1 MIDKLKE
8 LENLENKY
16 KEIGRINSEI
26 ESIIANI
33 KNEAG
38 ISREKEL
45 LKENER
51 LAEDLK
57 AFHEKMKVRE
67 EEIGRLKNSNA
78 VLIEELKEAK
88 KVRRNGEIDKFQN
101 ILAEKMNVEL
111 ESGVTRRLSNYA
123 EEMKR
128 KVKMLER
135 NLSHEFSDEADSLR
149 DELKKINEKIGNF
162 LEKSN
167 RKTFENKVFLQ
178 EESSVFHNK
187 IKEETALKEGEF
199 LFEREK
205 KRFVFEK
212 LIGLKG
218 FNFLGIISIFL
229 GVFLVFRTQFAKILA
244 NNYVKSSAS
253 YLLGMFFLF
262 AGEKFYQKNKKH
274 FAVGL
279 IGGGIGILY
288 LTTLLST
295 LYLKLYPM
303 TAGLFISVILTGL
316 VVILSLRYD
325 SQIIGVL
332 SLIGG
337 YLPYGAYIWVNRSN
351 VQIYY
356 VLAYSLIL
364 QGIVLGVSWKKDWIY
379 SKIFGFVTGVVN
391 MTGLIYYLNH
401 SIHDKITA
409 FFYIIIFTTA
419 YSFIFLNSHK
429 KENRQSNI
437 IDYIFLSLNL
447 IIKFS
452 LIYSLFDK
460 TTPSWLKAVLV
471 GTVGIIYGFFGDRLK
486 DNKVAKIFYI
496 VALGSFILIIPLI
509 VPEKFVVIAWGA
521 ETALLYFFYRKYK
534 NKEMRYGTIAI
545 YLVSLVSNLIVREE
559 KYLLVYIQDLMI
571 ISFSFIFYFL
581 IKQKNYKTE
590 VRILNGVFKYLIFA
604 YSIFFIN
611 KVVSDAVTSF
621 EAINYGK
628 DVLFGI
634 LLSLFTLRLIT
645 YKIKKLQDSFSLK
658 FLVIIEIIYLLFIN
672 MFNCVKYIFGSGE
685 WVEENLYSR
694 YPPINFQIY
703 LILLVFVNIY
713 LFMVAKNDIHLCFF
727 REKEKKPLW
736 ILGESMYFL
745 FVANII
751 LRIYEQSNMLF
762 LGAGLALDIVGL
774 LLCGY
779 LVWKGF
785 RVPNRNVRRIG
796 LGIGIFFVA
805 KSFLWD
811 FLRFDNSYKLIAY
824 FSMGAILIG
833 TSYIYQTAL
842 KKLEQEVKESLRDK
856 DFGKGE
862 KNEENK

>member
-45 LKENER
+45 LEENER
-51 LAEDLK
+51 LAKDLK

-88 KVRRNGEIDKFQN
+88 KVRRNSEIDKFQN

-128 KVKMLER
+128 KVKMLEK

-149 DELKKINEKIGNF
+149 DELKKINEKIGDF

-167 RKTFENKVFLQ
+167 RKTFENKTFLQ

-187 IKEETALKEGEF
+187 IKEEVALKEGEF

-303 TAGLFISVILTGL
+303 TAGLFISAILTGL

-379 SKIFGFVTGVVN
+379 SKIFGFVTGVIN
-391 MTGLIYYLNH
+391 MTGLVYYLNY

-409 FFYIIIFTTA
+409 FFYIVIFTTA

-509 VPEKFVVIAWGA
+509 VPEEFVVVAWGA

-571 ISFSFIFYFL
+571 ISFSFVLYFL
-581 IKQKNYKTE
+581 IKQKSYKTE
-590 VRILNGVFKYLIFA
+590 VRILNGIFKYLIFT
-604 YSIFFIN
+604 YSIFFVN
-611 KVVSDAVTSF
+611 KVVFDVVTSF
-621 EAINYGK
+621 ETINYGK
-628 DVLFGI
+628 DALFCI
-634 LLSLFTLRLIT
+634 LVSLFVLRTVT
-645 YKIKKLQDSFSLK
+645 YRVKKLQDSFSLK
-658 FLVIIEIIYLLFIN
+658 FLVIIEIIYLLFMN
-672 MFNCVKYIFGSGE
+672 MYNFFLYISG
-685 WVEENLYSR
+685 WSWNIQEEKI
-694 YPPINFQIY
+694 PISY
-703 LILLVFVNIY
+703 LLSLILLIFVNFY
-713 LFMVAKNDIHLCFF
+713 LFIVAKNDIHLCFF
-727 REKEKKPLW
+727 KKNEKKSLW
-736 ILGESMYFL
+736 ILGESIYFL
-745 FVANII
+745 CVANII
-751 LRIYEQSNMLF
+751 LRIYEHSGVLI
-762 LGAGLALDIVGL
+762 LGAGLALDIVGM

-785 RVPNRNVRRIG
+785 KVPNRNIRRIG

-842 KKLEQEVKESLRDK
+842 KKLEQEVKESLSDK

>member
-16 KEIGRINSEI
+16 REIGRINSEI

-45 LKENER
+45 LEENER
-51 LAEDLK
+51 LVKDLK

-149 DELKKINEKIGNF
+149 DELKKINGKIGDF

-325 SQIIGVL
+325 SQVIGVL

-337 YLPYGAYIWVNRSN
+337 YLPYGAYIWVNKSN

-391 MTGLIYYLNH
+391 MTGLVYYLNY

-409 FFYIIIFTTA
+409 FFYIVIFTTA

-509 VPEKFVVIAWGA
+509 VPEQFVVIAWGA

-559 KYLLVYIQDLMI
+559 TYLIVYIQDLMI
-571 ISFSFIFYFL
+571 ISFSFVLHFL
-581 IKQKNYKTE
+581 IKQKSYKTE
-590 VRILNGVFKYLIFA
+590 VRILNGIFKYLIFA

-634 LLSLFTLRLIT
+634 LLSLFTLRLVT

-672 MFNCVKYIFGSGE
+672 M
-685 WVEENLYSR
+685 
-694 YPPINFQIY
+694 INFILYISGWSWNVQEEKIPISY
-703 LILLVFVNIY
+703 LLSLILLIFVNLY
-713 LFMVAKNDIHLCFF
+713 LFIVAKNDIHLCFF
-727 REKEKKPLW
+727 RKNEKKPLW
-736 ILGESMYFL
+736 ILGESIYFL
-745 FVANII
+745 CVANII
-751 LRIYEQSNMLF
+751 LRIYEHSGVLI

-785 RVPNRNVRRIG
+785 RVSNRNVRRIG

-811 FLRFDNSYKLIAY
+811 FLRFDNSYMLIAY

-842 KKLEQEVKESLRDK
+842 KKLEQEVKESLSDT

>member
-33 KNEAG
+33 KNEAE

-45 LKENER
+45 LEENER
-51 LAEDLK
+51 LAKHLK
-57 AFHEKMKVRE
+57 IFHEKMKVRE
-67 EEIGRLKNSNA
+67 EEIRRLKNSNA

-149 DELKKINEKIGNF
+149 DELKKINEKIGDF

-167 RKTFENKVFLQ
+167 RKTFENKVFFQ

-187 IKEETALKEGEF
+187 IKEETALKEREF

-229 GVFLVFRTQFAKILA
+229 GVFLVFRTQFAKILS

-337 YLPYGAYIWVNRSN
+337 YLPYGAYIWVNKSN

-391 MTGLIYYLNH
+391 MTGLVYYLNH

-409 FFYIIIFTTA
+409 FFYIVIFTTA

-429 KENRQSNI
+429 KENRQSNV

-471 GTVGIIYGFFGDRLK
+471 ATVGIIYGFFGDRLK

-509 VPEKFVVIAWGA
+509 VPEKFVVVAWSA

-534 NKEMRYGTIAI
+534 NKEMRYGTITI

-559 KYLLVYIQDLMI
+559 KFLLVYIQDLMI
-571 ISFSFIFYFL
+571 ISFSFVLYFL
-581 IKQKNYKTE
+581 IKQKSYKTE
-590 VRILNGVFKYLIFA
+590 VRILNGIFKYLIFT

-611 KVVSDAVTSF
+611 KVVFNIVTSF
-621 EAINYGK
+621 ETINYGK
-628 DVLFGI
+628 DVLFGV
-634 LLSLFTLRLIT
+634 LFSLFILRTVT
-645 YKIKKLQDSFSLK
+645 YKIKRLQDSFSLK

-672 MFNCVKYIFGSGE
+672 M
-685 WVEENLYSR
+685 
-694 YPPINFQIY
+694 INFILYISGWSWNIQEEKIPISY
-703 LILLVFVNIY
+703 PLSLILLIFVNFY
-713 LFMVAKNDIHLCFF
+713 LFIVAKNDIHLCFF
-727 REKEKKPLW
+727 KKNEKKPLW
-736 ILGESMYFL
+736 ILGESIYFL
-745 FVANII
+745 CVANII

-785 RVPNRNVRRIG
+785 KVPNRNVRRIG

-842 KKLEQEVKESLRDK
+842 KKLEKEVRDSLSDT
-856 DFGKGE
+856 DFGEGE
-862 KNEENK
+862 KDEENK

>member
-1 MIDKLKE
+1 MIDKIKE

-16 KEIGRINSEI
+16 KEIGKLNSEI

-38 ISREKEL
+38 ISREKKL
-45 LKENER
+45 LEKNER
-51 LAEDLK
+51 LAKDLK
-57 AFHEKMKVRE
+57 VFHEKMKVRE

-135 NLSHEFSDEADSLR
+135 NLSCEFSDEADSLR
-149 DELKKINEKIGNF
+149 DELKKINGKIGDF

-229 GVFLVFRTQFAKILA
+229 GVFLVFRTQFVKILA

-262 AGEKFYQKNKKH
+262 TGEKFYQKNKKH

-337 YLPYGAYIWVNRSN
+337 YLPYGAYIWVNKSN

-391 MTGLIYYLNH
+391 MTGLVYYLNY
-401 SIHDKITA
+401 SIHHKITA
-409 FFYIIIFTTA
+409 FFYIVIFTTA

-437 IDYIFLSLNL
+437 IDYVFLSLNL

-509 VPEKFVVIAWGA
+509 VPEKFVVVAWGA

-534 NKEMRYGTIAI
+534 NREMRYGTIAI

-571 ISFSFIFYFL
+571 ISFSFVLYFL
-581 IKQKNYKTE
+581 IKQKSYKTE
-590 VRILNGVFKYLIFA
+590 VRILNGIFKYLIFT

-611 KVVSDAVTSF
+611 KIVFDVVTSF

-628 DVLFGI
+628 DVLFGV
-634 LLSLFTLRLIT
+634 LFSLFILRTVT
-645 YKIKKLQDSFSLK
+645 YKIKKLQDSFSLR

-672 MFNCVKYIFGSGE
+672 M
-685 WVEENLYSR
+685 
-694 YPPINFQIY
+694 INFILYISGWSWNIQEEKIPISY
-703 LILLVFVNIY
+703 LLSLILLIFVNLY
-713 LFMVAKNDIHLCFF
+713 LFIVAKNDIHLCFF
-727 REKEKKPLW
+727 KKNEKKPLW
-736 ILGESMYFL
+736 ILGESIYFL
-745 FVANII
+745 CVANII
-751 LRIYEQSNMLF
+751 LRIYEHSGVLI

-785 RVPNRNVRRIG
+785 KVPNRNVRRIG

-842 KKLEQEVKESLRDK
+842 KKLEQEVKESLSGT
-856 DFGKGE
+856 DFGEGE
-862 KNEENK
+862 KDEENK

>member
-45 LKENER
+45 LEENER
-51 LAEDLK
+51 LAKDLK

-88 KVRRNGEIDKFQN
+88 KVRRNSEIDKFQN

-135 NLSHEFSDEADSLR
+135 NLFHEFSDEADSLR
-149 DELKKINEKIGNF
+149 DELKKINGKIGAF

-167 RKTFENKVFLQ
+167 KKTFENKMFLQ

-187 IKEETALKEGEF
+187 IKEETALKEVEF

-391 MTGLIYYLNH
+391 MTGLVYYLNY

-409 FFYIIIFTTA
+409 FFYIVIFTTA

-509 VPEKFVVIAWGA
+509 VPEKFVVVAWGA

-534 NKEMRYGTIAI
+534 NREMRYGTIVI

-571 ISFSFIFYFL
+571 ISFSFVLYFL
-581 IKQKNYKTE
+581 IKQKSYKTG
-590 VRILNGVFKYLIFA
+590 VRILNGIFKYLIFT

-611 KVVSDAVTSF
+611 KVVFDVVTSF
-621 EAINYGK
+621 KMINYGE
-628 DVLFGI
+628 DIF
-634 LLSLFTLRLIT
+634 LSLLVSLFVLRTVT
-645 YKIKKLQDSFSLK
+645 YKAKKLQDSFSLK
-658 FLVIIEIIYLLFIN
+658 FLIIIEIIYLLFIN
-672 MFNCVKYIFGSGE
+672 MINLILYFFGWSSDILKERVAISYIFPFF
-685 WVEENLYSR
+685 L
-694 YPPINFQIY
+694 PI
-703 LILLVFVNIY
+703 LINIY
-713 LFMVAKNDIHLCFF
+713 LFIVAKNDIHLCFF
-727 REKEKKPLW
+727 KKNEKKPLW
-736 ILGESMYFL
+736 ILGESIYFL
-745 FVANII
+745 CVANII
-751 LRIYEQSNMLF
+751 LRIYEHSGVLI

-842 KKLEQEVKESLRDK
+842 KKLEQEVKESLSDK

-862 KNEENK
+862 KDEENK

>member
-16 KEIGRINSEI
+16 KEIGKLNSEI

-45 LKENER
+45 LEENER
-51 LAEDLK
+51 LAKDLK
-57 AFHEKMKVRE
+57 AFHEKMKDRE

-88 KVRRNGEIDKFQN
+88 KVRRNSEIDKFQN

-135 NLSHEFSDEADSLR
+135 NLSHEFSDEADALR

-178 EESSVFHNK
+178 EESLVFHNK

-337 YLPYGAYIWVNRSN
+337 YLPYGAYIWVNKSN

-409 FFYIIIFTTA
+409 FFYIVIFTTA

-437 IDYIFLSLNL
+437 IDYVFLSLNL

-509 VPEKFVVIAWGA
+509 VPEEFVVIAWGA

-545 YLVSLVSNLIVREE
+545 YLISLVSNLIVREE
-559 KYLLVYIQDLMI
+559 TYLLVYIQDLMI

-590 VRILNGVFKYLIFA
+590 VRILNGIFKYLIFV

-611 KVVSDAVTSF
+611 KVVFDVVTSF
-621 EAINYGK
+621 KMINYGE
-628 DVLFGI
+628 DIF
-634 LLSLFTLRLIT
+634 LSLLVSLFVLRTVT
-645 YKIKKLQDSFSLK
+645 YKAKKLQDSFSLK
-658 FLVIIEIIYLLFIN
+658 FLIIIEIIYLLFIN
-672 MFNCVKYIFGSGE
+672 MINLILYFFGWSSDILKERVAISYIFPFF
-685 WVEENLYSR
+685 L
-694 YPPINFQIY
+694 PI
-703 LILLVFVNIY
+703 LINIY

-727 REKEKKPLW
+727 KKNEKKPLW
-736 ILGESMYFL
+736 ILGESIYFL

-751 LRIYEQSNMLF
+751 LRIYEHSGVLI

-842 KKLEQEVKESLRDK
+842 KKLEQEVKESLSDK
-856 DFGKGE
+856 DLGKGE

>member
-1 MIDKLKE
+1 MIDKIKE

-45 LKENER
+45 LEENER
-51 LAEDLK
+51 LAKDLK

-128 KVKMLER
+128 KVKILEK
-135 NLSHEFSDEADSLR
+135 NLDGKFSDEADSLR
-149 DELKKINEKIGNF
+149 DELKKINEKIRNF

-337 YLPYGAYIWVNRSN
+337 YLPYGAYIWVNKSN

-409 FFYIIIFTTA
+409 FFYIVIFTTA

-509 VPEKFVVIAWGA
+509 VPEKFVVVAWGA

-571 ISFSFIFYFL
+571 ISFSFVLYFL

-590 VRILNGVFKYLIFA
+590 VRILNGIFKYLIFT
-604 YSIFFIN
+604 YSIFFVN
-611 KVVSDAVTSF
+611 KVVFNIVTSF

-628 DVLFGI
+628 DVLFGV
-634 LLSLFTLRLIT
+634 LFSLFILRTVT
-645 YKIKKLQDSFSLK
+645 YKIKKLQDSFSLR

-672 MFNCVKYIFGSGE
+672 M
-685 WVEENLYSR
+685 
-694 YPPINFQIY
+694 INFILYISGWSWNIQEEKIPISY
-703 LILLVFVNIY
+703 LLSLILLIFVNFY
-713 LFMVAKNDIHLCFF
+713 LFIVAKNDIHLCFF
-727 REKEKKPLW
+727 KKNEKKPLW
-736 ILGESMYFL
+736 ILGESIYFL
-745 FVANII
+745 CVANII
-751 LRIYEQSNMLF
+751 LRIYEHSGVLI

-842 KKLEQEVKESLRDK
+842 KKLEQEVKESLSGT
-856 DFGKGE
+856 DFGEGE
-862 KNEENK
+862 KDEENK

>member
-45 LKENER
+45 LEENER
-51 LAEDLK
+51 LAKDLK
-57 AFHEKMKVRE
+57 AFHEKVKIRE

-149 DELKKINEKIGNF
+149 DELKKINEKIGDF

-167 RKTFENKVFLQ
+167 RKTFENKIFLQ

-337 YLPYGAYIWVNRSN
+337 YLPYGAYIWVNKSN

-409 FFYIIIFTTA
+409 FFYIVIFTTA

-460 TTPSWLKAVLV
+460 ATPSWLKAVLV

-509 VPEKFVVIAWGA
+509 VPEEFVVIAWGA

-534 NKEMRYGTIAI
+534 NREMRYGTIAI

-571 ISFSFIFYFL
+571 ISFSFVLYFL
-581 IKQKNYKTE
+581 IKQKSYKTE
-590 VRILNGVFKYLIFA
+590 VRILNGIFKYLIFT
-604 YSIFFIN
+604 YSIFFVN
-611 KVVSDAVTSF
+611 KVVFDVVTSF
-621 EAINYGK
+621 KMISYGE
-628 DVLFGI
+628 DIF
-634 LLSLFTLRLIT
+634 LSLLVSLFVLRTVT
-645 YKIKKLQDSFSLK
+645 YKAKKLQDSFSLK
-658 FLVIIEIIYLLFIN
+658 FLIIIEIIYLLFIN
-672 MFNCVKYIFGSGE
+672 MINLILYFFGWSSDILKERVPISYIFPFF
-685 WVEENLYSR
+685 L
-694 YPPINFQIY
+694 PI
-703 LILLVFVNIY
+703 LINIY

-727 REKEKKPLW
+727 KKNEKKPLW
-736 ILGESMYFL
+736 ILGESIYFL
-745 FVANII
+745 CVANII
-751 LRIYEQSNMLF
+751 LRIYEHSGVLI

-842 KKLEQEVKESLRDK
+842 KKLEQEVKESLSDT

>member
-16 KEIGRINSEI
+16 KEIGKINSEI
-26 ESIIANI
+26 ESIITNI

-45 LKENER
+45 LEENER
-51 LAEDLK
+51 LEKDLK

-88 KVRRNGEIDKFQN
+88 KVRRNSEIDKFQN
-101 ILAEKMNVEL
+101 ILAQKMNVEL

-128 KVKMLER
+128 KVKMLEK

-149 DELKKINEKIGNF
+149 YELKKINEKIGNF

-167 RKTFENKVFLQ
+167 RKTFENKTFLQ

-337 YLPYGAYIWVNRSN
+337 YLPYGAYIWVNKSN

-409 FFYIIIFTTA
+409 FFYIVIFTTA

-452 LIYSLFDK
+452 LIYSLFDN

-509 VPEKFVVIAWGA
+509 MPEEFVVVAWGA

-559 KYLLVYIQDLMI
+559 KYLLVHIQDLMI
-571 ISFSFIFYFL
+571 ISFSFVLYFL
-581 IKQKNYKTE
+581 IKQKSYKKE
-590 VRILNGVFKYLIFA
+590 VRILNGIFKYLIFT

-611 KVVSDAVTSF
+611 KVVINAVTSF
-621 EAINYGK
+621 EAINYGE
-628 DVLFGI
+628 DIF
-634 LLSLFTLRLIT
+634 LSLSVSLFVLRTVT
-645 YKIKKLQDSFSLK
+645 YKAKKLQDSFSLK
-658 FLVIIEIIYLLFIN
+658 FLIIIEIIYLLFIN
-672 MFNCVKYIFGSGE
+672 MINLTLYFFGWSSDILKE
-685 WVEENLYSR
+685 R
-694 YPPINFQIY
+694 IPISYVFPFFLPI
-703 LILLVFVNIY
+703 LINIY

-727 REKEKKPLW
+727 KKNEKKPLW
-736 ILGESMYFL
+736 ILGESIYFL
-745 FVANII
+745 CVANII
-751 LRIYEQSNMLF
+751 LQIYEHSGVLI
-762 LGAGLALDIVGL
+762 LGAGLALDMVGL

-805 KSFLWD
+805 KSFFWD

-842 KKLEQEVKESLRDK
+842 KKLEQEVKESLSDT

>member
-1 MIDKLKE
+1 MIDKIKE

-45 LKENER
+45 LEENER
-51 LAEDLK
+51 LVKDLK

-78 VLIEELKEAK
+78 VLIEELKEARK
-88 KVRRNGEIDKFQN
+88 IRRNSEIDKFQN

-149 DELKKINEKIGNF
+149 DELKKINGKIGDF

-409 FFYIIIFTTA
+409 FFYIVIFTTA

-509 VPEKFVVIAWGA
+509 VPEKFVVVAWGA

-571 ISFSFIFYFL
+571 ISFSFVLYFL
-581 IKQKNYKTE
+581 IKQKSYKTE
-590 VRILNGVFKYLIFA
+590 VRILNGIFKYLIFA

-611 KVVSDAVTSF
+611 KVVFDVVTSF

-628 DVLFGI
+628 DVLFGV
-634 LLSLFTLRLIT
+634 LFSLFILRTVT

-672 MFNCVKYIFGSGE
+672 M
-685 WVEENLYSR
+685 
-694 YPPINFQIY
+694 INFILYISGWSWNIQEEKIPISY
-703 LILLVFVNIY
+703 LLSLILLIFVNFY
-713 LFMVAKNDIHLCFF
+713 LFIVSKNDIHLCFF
-727 REKEKKPLW
+727 KKNEKKPLW
-736 ILGESMYFL
+736 ILGESIYFL
-745 FVANII
+745 CVANII
-751 LRIYEQSNMLF
+751 LRIYEHSGVLI

-805 KSFLWD
+805 KSFLLD

-842 KKLEQEVKESLRDK
+842 KKLEQEVKESLSGT
-856 DFGKGE
+856 DFGEGE
-862 KNEENK
+862 KDEENK

>member
-1 MIDKLKE
+1 MIDKIKE

-16 KEIGRINSEI
+16 KEIGKINSEI

-45 LKENER
+45 LEDNER
-51 LAEDLK
+51 LAKDLK
-57 AFHEKMKVRE
+57 AFHEKMKVKE

-78 VLIEELKEAK
+78 VLIEELKEARK
-88 KVRRNGEIDKFQN
+88 IRRNGEIDKFQN

-111 ESGVTRRLSNYA
+111 ESGLTRRLSNYA
-123 EEMKR
+123 EKMKR

-149 DELKKINEKIGNF
+149 DELKKIDGEIGDF

-229 GVFLVFRTQFAKILA
+229 GVFLVFRTQFVKILA

-337 YLPYGAYIWVNRSN
+337 YLPYGAYIWVNKSN

-409 FFYIIIFTTA
+409 FFYIVIFTTA

-471 GTVGIIYGFFGDRLK
+471 GIVGIIYGFFGDRLK

-509 VPEKFVVIAWGA
+509 VPEKFVVVAWGA

-571 ISFSFIFYFL
+571 ISFSFVLYFL
-581 IKQKNYKTE
+581 IKQKSYRTE
-590 VRILNGVFKYLIFA
+590 VRILNGIFKYLIFA

-611 KVVSDAVTSF
+611 KVVFDVVTSF
-621 EAINYGK
+621 EMINYGK
-628 DVLFGI
+628 DALFCI
-634 LLSLFTLRLIT
+634 LVSLFVLRTVT
-645 YKIKKLQDSFSLK
+645 YRVKKLQDSFSLK
-658 FLVIIEIIYLLFIN
+658 FLVIIEIIYLLFMN
-672 MFNCVKYIFGSGE
+672 MYNFFLYISG
-685 WVEENLYSR
+685 WSWNIQEEKIPIS
-694 YPPINFQIY
+694 YPLS
-703 LILLVFVNIY
+703 LILLIFVNFY
-713 LFMVAKNDIHLCFF
+713 LFIVAKNDIHLCFF
-727 REKEKKPLW
+727 KKNEKKPLW
-736 ILGESMYFL
+736 ILGESIYFL
-745 FVANII
+745 CVANII
-751 LRIYEQSNMLF
+751 LRIYEHSGVLI

-785 RVPNRNVRRIG
+785 KVPNRNIRRIG

-842 KKLEQEVKESLRDK
+842 KKLEKEVKESLRDENLKEK
-856 DFGKGE
+856 D
-862 KNEENK
+862 EN

>member
-33 KNEAG
+33 KNDAG

-45 LKENER
+45 LEENER
-51 LAEDLK
+51 LAKNLK
-57 AFHEKMKVRE
+57 AFHEKMKIRE

-88 KVRRNGEIDKFQN
+88 KVRKNGEIDKFQN

-135 NLSHEFSDEADSLR
+135 NLSCEFSDEADSLR
-149 DELKKINEKIGNF
+149 DELKKIDGKIGDF

-325 SQIIGVL
+325 SQVIGVL

-337 YLPYGAYIWVNRSN
+337 YLPYGAYIWVNKSN

-391 MTGLIYYLNH
+391 MTGLVYYLNH

-409 FFYIIIFTTA
+409 FFYIVIFTTA

-509 VPEKFVVIAWGA
+509 VPEEFVVVAWGA

-534 NKEMRYGTIAI
+534 NREMRYGTIAI

-559 KYLLVYIQDLMI
+559 AYLLVYIQDLMI
-571 ISFSFIFYFL
+571 ISFSFVLYFL
-581 IKQKNYKTE
+581 IKQKSYKTE
-590 VRILNGVFKYLIFA
+590 VRILNGIFKYLIFT
-604 YSIFFIN
+604 YSIFFVN
-611 KVVSDAVTSF
+611 KVVFDVVTSF
-621 EAINYGK
+621 KMISYGE
-628 DVLFGI
+628 DIF
-634 LLSLFTLRLIT
+634 LSLLVSLFVLRTVT
-645 YKIKKLQDSFSLK
+645 YKAKKLQDSFSLK
-658 FLVIIEIIYLLFIN
+658 FLIIIEIIYLLFIN
-672 MFNCVKYIFGSGE
+672 MINLILYFFGWSSDILKERVPISYIFPFF
-685 WVEENLYSR
+685 L
-694 YPPINFQIY
+694 PI
-703 LILLVFVNIY
+703 LVNIY

-751 LRIYEQSNMLF
+751 LQIYEQSNMLF

-785 RVPNRNVRRIG
+785 KVPNRNVRRIG

-842 KKLEQEVKESLRDK
+842 KKLEQEVKESLSDT

>member
-38 ISREKEL
+38 IRREKEL
-45 LKENER
+45 LEDNER
-51 LAEDLK
+51 LAKDLK
-57 AFHEKMKVRE
+57 AFHEKMKIRE

-78 VLIEELKEAK
+78 VLIEELKEVK

-135 NLSHEFSDEADSLR
+135 NLSCEFSDEADSLR
-149 DELKKINEKIGNF
+149 DELKKIDGKIGDF

-178 EESSVFHNK
+178 EESLVFHNK

-325 SQIIGVL
+325 SQIIGIL

-391 MTGLIYYLNH
+391 MMGLVYYLNY

-409 FFYIIIFTTA
+409 FFYIVIFTTA

-437 IDYIFLSLNL
+437 IDYVFLSLNL

-452 LIYSLFDK
+452 LIYNLFDK

-534 NKEMRYGTIAI
+534 NREMRYGTIVI

-571 ISFSFIFYFL
+571 ISFSFVLYFL
-581 IKQKNYKTE
+581 IKQKSYKTE
-590 VRILNGVFKYLIFA
+590 VRILNGIFKYLIFT
-604 YSIFFIN
+604 YSIFFVN
-611 KVVSDAVTSF
+611 KVVFDVVTSF
-621 EAINYGK
+621 KMISYGE
-628 DVLFGI
+628 DIF
-634 LLSLFTLRLIT
+634 LSLLVSLFVLRTVT
-645 YKIKKLQDSFSLK
+645 YKAKKLQDSFSLK
-658 FLVIIEIIYLLFIN
+658 FLIIIEIIYLLFIN
-672 MFNCVKYIFGSGE
+672 MINLILYFFGWSSDILKERVPISYIFPFF
-685 WVEENLYSR
+685 L
-694 YPPINFQIY
+694 PI
-703 LILLVFVNIY
+703 LVNIY

-727 REKEKKPLW
+727 KKNEKKPLW
-736 ILGESMYFL
+736 ILGESIYFL
-745 FVANII
+745 CVANII

-785 RVPNRNVRRIG
+785 KVPNRNIRRIG

-842 KKLEQEVKESLRDK
+842 KKLEQEVKESLSDT

>member
-16 KEIGRINSEI
+16 REIGRINSEI

-45 LKENER
+45 LEENER
-51 LAEDLK
+51 LAKDLK

-135 NLSHEFSDEADSLR
+135 NLYHEFSDEADSLR
-149 DELKKINEKIGNF
+149 DELKKIDGKIGDF

-337 YLPYGAYIWVNRSN
+337 YLPYGAYIWVNRSS

-391 MTGLIYYLNH
+391 MTGLVYYLNY

-409 FFYIIIFTTA
+409 FFYIVIFTTA

-509 VPEKFVVIAWGA
+509 VPEKFVVVAWGA

-559 KYLLVYIQDLMI
+559 TYLLVYIQDLMI

-590 VRILNGVFKYLIFA
+590 VRILNGIFKYLIFV
-604 YSIFFIN
+604 YSVFFIN
-611 KVVSDAVTSF
+611 KVVVNVVTSF
-621 EAINYGK
+621 EANYGE
-628 DVLFGI
+628 DIF
-634 LLSLFTLRLIT
+634 LSLLVSLFVLRT
-645 YKIKKLQDSFSLK
+645 VTCKAKKLQDSFSLK
-658 FLVIIEIIYLLFIN
+658 FLIIIEIIYLLFIN
-672 MFNCVKYIFGSGE
+672 M
-685 WVEENLYSR
+685 
-694 YPPINFQIY
+694 IN
-703 LILLVFVNIY
+703 LILYFFGWSSDILKEKILISYVFSLILTILVNLY
-713 LFMVAKNDIHLCFF
+713 LFMVAKKDIHLCFF

-736 ILGESMYFL
+736 ILGESIYFL
-745 FVANII
+745 CVANII
-751 LRIYEQSNMLF
+751 LRIYEHSGVLI

-842 KKLEQEVKESLRDK
+842 KKLEQEVKESLSDK

>member
-45 LKENER
+45 LEENER
-51 LAEDLK
+51 LAKDLK

-111 ESGVTRRLSNYA
+111 ESGVTRRLSNYT

-135 NLSHEFSDEADSLR
+135 NLDGEFSEEADSLR
-149 DELKKINEKIGNF
+149 DELKKINEKIGDF

-167 RKTFENKVFLQ
+167 RKTFENKTFLQ
-178 EESSVFHNK
+178 EESSAFHNK

-212 LIGLKG
+212 LIGFKG

-337 YLPYGAYIWVNRSN
+337 YLPYGAYIWVNKSN

-391 MTGLIYYLNH
+391 MTGLVYYLNY

-409 FFYIIIFTTA
+409 FFYIVIFTTA

-509 VPEKFVVIAWGA
+509 VPEEFVVVAWGA

-571 ISFSFIFYFL
+571 ISFSFVLYFW

-590 VRILNGVFKYLIFA
+590 VRILNGIFKYLIFT

-611 KVVSDAVTSF
+611 KVVFNVVTSF
-621 EAINYGK
+621 KKINYGENI
-628 DVLFGI
+628 F
-634 LLSLFTLRLIT
+634 LSLLVSLFVLRT
-645 YKIKKLQDSFSLK
+645 VTCKTKKLQDSFSLK
-658 FLVIIEIIYLLFIN
+658 FLIIIEIIYLLFIN
-672 MFNCVKYIFGSGE
+672 MINLILYFFGWSSDILKERVPISYIFPFF
-685 WVEENLYSR
+685 L
-694 YPPINFQIY
+694 PI
-703 LILLVFVNIY
+703 LINIY

-727 REKEKKPLW
+727 KKNEKKPLW
-736 ILGESMYFL
+736 ILGESIYFL
-745 FVANII
+745 CVANII
-751 LRIYEQSNMLF
+751 LRIYEHSGVLI

-842 KKLEQEVKESLRDK
+842 KKLEQEVKESLSDT
-856 DFGKGE
+856 DFEKGE

>member
-16 KEIGRINSEI
+16 KEIGKLNSEI

-33 KNEAG
+33 KNDSG

-45 LKENER
+45 LEENAR
-51 LAEDLK
+51 LAKDLK

-101 ILAEKMNVEL
+101 ILAEKLNVEL

-135 NLSHEFSDEADSLR
+135 NLSCEFSDEADSLR
-149 DELKKINEKIGNF
+149 DELKKIDGKIGDF

-187 IKEETALKEGEF
+187 IKEETVLKEGEF

-229 GVFLVFRTQFAKILA
+229 GVFLVFRTQFVKILA

-401 SIHDKITA
+401 SIHDKIMA
-409 FFYIIIFTTA
+409 FFYIVIFTTA

-509 VPEKFVVIAWGA
+509 VPEEFVVVAWGA

-559 KYLLVYIQDLMI
+559 KYLLVYIQDLMM
-571 ISFSFIFYFL
+571 ISFSFVLYFL

-590 VRILNGVFKYLIFA
+590 VRILNGIFKYLIFT
-604 YSIFFIN
+604 YSIFFVN
-611 KVVSDAVTSF
+611 KVVFNIVTSF

-628 DVLFGI
+628 DVLFGV
-634 LLSLFTLRLIT
+634 LFSLFILRTVT
-645 YKIKKLQDSFSLK
+645 YKIKKLQDSFSLR

-672 MFNCVKYIFGSGE
+672 M
-685 WVEENLYSR
+685 
-694 YPPINFQIY
+694 INFILYISGWSWNIQEEKIPISY
-703 LILLVFVNIY
+703 LLSLILLIFVNLY
-713 LFMVAKNDIHLCFF
+713 LFIVAKNDIHLCFF
-727 REKEKKPLW
+727 KKNEKKPLW
-736 ILGESMYFL
+736 ILGESIYFL
-745 FVANII
+745 CVANII
-751 LRIYEQSNMLF
+751 LRIYEHSGVLI
-762 LGAGLALDIVGL
+762 LGAGLALDMVGL

-842 KKLEQEVKESLRDK
+842 KKLEQEVKESLSDT

>member
-45 LKENER
+45 LEENER
-51 LAEDLK
+51 LAKDLK
-57 AFHEKMKVRE
+57 AFHEKMKDRE

-88 KVRRNGEIDKFQN
+88 KVRRNSEIDKFQN

-135 NLSHEFSDEADSLR
+135 NLSCEFSDEADSLR
-149 DELKKINEKIGNF
+149 DELKKIDGKIGDF

-316 VVILSLRYD
+316 VVILSLRYN

-337 YLPYGAYIWVNRSN
+337 YLPYGAYIWVNKSN

-409 FFYIIIFTTA
+409 FFYIVIFTTA

-509 VPEKFVVIAWGA
+509 VPEEFVVVAWGA

-534 NKEMRYGTIAI
+534 NREMRYGTIAI

-559 KYLLVYIQDLMI
+559 TYLLVYIQDLMI
-571 ISFSFIFYFL
+571 ISFSFVLYFR
-581 IKQKNYKTE
+581 IKPKNYKTE
-590 VRILNGVFKYLIFA
+590 VRILNGIFKYLIFA

-611 KVVSDAVTSF
+611 KAVFNAVTSF
-621 EAINYGK
+621 ETINYGK

-634 LLSLFTLRLIT
+634 LLSLFTLRLVT

-672 MFNCVKYIFGSGE
+672 M
-685 WVEENLYSR
+685 
-694 YPPINFQIY
+694 INFILYISGWSWNIQEEKIPISY
-703 LILLVFVNIY
+703 LLSLILLIFVNLY
-713 LFMVAKNDIHLCFF
+713 LFIVAKNDIHLCFF
-727 REKEKKPLW
+727 RKNEKKPLW
-736 ILGESMYFL
+736 ILGESIYFL
-745 FVANII
+745 CVANII
-751 LRIYEQSNMLF
+751 LRIYEHSGVLI

-842 KKLEQEVKESLRDK
+842 KKLEQEVKESLSDK

>member
-16 KEIGRINSEI
+16 KEIGKLNSEI

-45 LKENER
+45 LEENER
-51 LAEDLK
+51 LAKDLK
-57 AFHEKMKVRE
+57 AFHEKVKIRE

-135 NLSHEFSDEADSLR
+135 NLSCEFSDEADSLR
-149 DELKKINEKIGNF
+149 DELKKVNEKIGDF

-337 YLPYGAYIWVNRSN
+337 YLPYGAYIWMNKSN

-409 FFYIIIFTTA
+409 FFYIVIFTTA

-471 GTVGIIYGFFGDRLK
+471 ATVGIIYGFFGDRLK

-509 VPEKFVVIAWGA
+509 VPEKFVVVAWGA

-559 KYLLVYIQDLMI
+559 AYLLVYIQDLMI
-571 ISFSFIFYFL
+571 ISFSFVLYFL
-581 IKQKNYKTE
+581 IKQKSYKTE
-590 VRILNGVFKYLIFA
+590 VRILNGIFKYLIFT
-604 YSIFFIN
+604 YSIFFVN
-611 KVVSDAVTSF
+611 KVVFDVVTSF
-621 EAINYGK
+621 KMISYGE
-628 DVLFGI
+628 DIF
-634 LLSLFTLRLIT
+634 LSLLVSLFVLRTVT
-645 YKIKKLQDSFSLK
+645 YKAKKLQDSFSLK
-658 FLVIIEIIYLLFIN
+658 FLIIIEIIYLLFIN
-672 MFNCVKYIFGSGE
+672 MINLILYFFGWSSDILKERVPISYIFPFF
-685 WVEENLYSR
+685 L
-694 YPPINFQIY
+694 PI
-703 LILLVFVNIY
+703 LVNIY

-751 LRIYEQSNMLF
+751 LQIYEQSNMLF

-785 RVPNRNVRRIG
+785 KVPNRNVRRIG

-842 KKLEQEVKESLRDK
+842 KKLEQEVKESLSDT

>member
-16 KEIGRINSEI
+16 REIGKINSEI

-45 LKENER
+45 LEENER
-51 LAEDLK
+51 LVKDLK

-88 KVRRNGEIDKFQN
+88 KVRKNSEIDKFQN
-101 ILAEKMNVEL
+101 ILAAKMNVEL

-135 NLSHEFSDEADSLR
+135 NLDGEFSEEADSLR
-149 DELKKINEKIGNF
+149 DELKKINEKIGDF

-167 RKTFENKVFLQ
+167 RKTFENKIFLQ

-262 AGEKFYQKNKKH
+262 AGERFYQKNKKH

-401 SIHDKITA
+401 SVHDKITA
-409 FFYIIIFTTA
+409 FFYIVIFTTA

-509 VPEKFVVIAWGA
+509 VPEEFVVVAWGT

-571 ISFSFIFYFL
+571 ISFSFVLYFW

-590 VRILNGVFKYLIFA
+590 VRILNGIFKYLIFA

-611 KVVSDAVTSF
+611 KVIFNVVTSF

-628 DVLFGI
+628 DALFCI
-634 LLSLFTLRLIT
+634 LVSLFVLRTVT
-645 YKIKKLQDSFSLK
+645 YRVKKLQDSFSLK
-658 FLVIIEIIYLLFIN
+658 FLVIIEIIYLLFMN
-672 MFNCVKYIFGSGE
+672 MYNFFLYISG
-685 WVEENLYSR
+685 WSWNIQEEKI
-694 YPPINFQIY
+694 PISY
-703 LILLVFVNIY
+703 LLSLILLIFVNFY
-713 LFMVAKNDIHLCFF
+713 LFIVAKNDIHLCFF
-727 REKEKKPLW
+727 KKNEKKPLW
-736 ILGESMYFL
+736 ILGESIYFL
-745 FVANII
+745 CVANII
-751 LRIYEQSNMLF
+751 LQIYEHSGVLI

-785 RVPNRNVRRIG
+785 KVPNRNVRRIG

-842 KKLEQEVKESLRDK
+842 KKLEQEVKESLSTENLKEK
-856 DFGKGE
+856 D
-862 KNEENK
+862 EN

>member
-45 LKENER
+45 LEENER
-51 LAEDLK
+51 LAKDLK
-57 AFHEKMKVRE
+57 AFHEKMKIRE

-78 VLIEELKEAK
+78 VLIEESKEARK
-88 KVRRNGEIDKFQN
+88 IRRNSEIDKFQN
-101 ILAEKMNVEL
+101 ILAEKLNVEL

-135 NLSHEFSDEADSLR
+135 NLANEFSDEADSLR
-149 DELKKINEKIGNF
+149 DELKKINGKIDNF

-167 RKTFENKVFLQ
+167 RKTFENKAFLQ
-178 EESSVFHNK
+178 EESSIFHNK
-187 IKEETALKEGEF
+187 IKEETTLKEGEF

-325 SQIIGVL
+325 SQVIGVL

-337 YLPYGAYIWVNRSN
+337 YLPYGAYIWVNKSN

-391 MTGLIYYLNH
+391 MTGLIYYLNY

-409 FFYIIIFTTA
+409 FFYIVIFTTA

-509 VPEKFVVIAWGA
+509 VPEEFVVVAWGA

-571 ISFSFIFYFL
+571 ISFSFVLYFL
-581 IKQKNYKTE
+581 IKQKSYKTE
-590 VRILNGVFKYLIFA
+590 VRILNGIFKYLIFA

-611 KVVSDAVTSF
+611 KVIFNVVTSF

-628 DVLFGI
+628 DVLFGV
-634 LLSLFTLRLIT
+634 LFSLFILRTVT
-645 YKIKKLQDSFSLK
+645 YKIKKLQDSFSLR
-658 FLVIIEIIYLLFIN
+658 FLVIIEIIYLLFMN
-672 MFNCVKYIFGSGE
+672 MYNFFLYFSGWSWDISKE
-685 WVEENLYSR
+685 KI
-694 YPPINFQIY
+694 PISYVFS
-703 LILLVFVNIY
+703 LILLVLVNIY
-713 LFMVAKNDIHLCFF
+713 LFMVVKNDIHLCFF
-727 REKEKKPLW
+727 KKNEKKPLW
-736 ILGESMYFL
+736 ILGESIYFL
-745 FVANII
+745 CVANVI

-842 KKLEQEVKESLRDK
+842 KNLEQEVKESLSDK

>member
-1 MIDKLKE
+1 MIDKIKE

-45 LKENER
+45 LEENER
-51 LAEDLK
+51 LAKDLK
-57 AFHEKMKVRE
+57 TFHEKMKVRE

-149 DELKKINEKIGNF
+149 DELKKINEKIGDF

-178 EESSVFHNK
+178 EESLVFHNK

-229 GVFLVFRTQFAKILA
+229 GVFLVFRTQFVKILA

-337 YLPYGAYIWVNRSN
+337 YLPYGAYIWVNKSN

-391 MTGLIYYLNH
+391 MAGLVYYLNH

-409 FFYIIIFTTA
+409 FFYIVIFTTA

-437 IDYIFLSLNL
+437 IDYVFLSLNL

-509 VPEKFVVIAWGA
+509 VPEEFVVVAWGA

-559 KYLLVYIQDLMI
+559 KYLLVYIQDLMM
-571 ISFSFIFYFL
+571 ISFSFVLYFL

-590 VRILNGVFKYLIFA
+590 VRILNGIFKYLIFT
-604 YSIFFIN
+604 YSIFFVN
-611 KVVSDAVTSF
+611 KVVFNIVTSF

-628 DVLFGI
+628 DVLFGV
-634 LLSLFTLRLIT
+634 LFSLFILRTVT
-645 YKIKKLQDSFSLK
+645 YKIKKLQDSFSLR

-672 MFNCVKYIFGSGE
+672 M
-685 WVEENLYSR
+685 
-694 YPPINFQIY
+694 INFILYISGWSWNIQEEKIPISY
-703 LILLVFVNIY
+703 LLSLILLIFVNFY
-713 LFMVAKNDIHLCFF
+713 LFIVAKNDIHLCFF
-727 REKEKKPLW
+727 KKNEKNPLW
-736 ILGESMYFL
+736 ILGESIYFL
-745 FVANII
+745 CVANII
-751 LRIYEQSNMLF
+751 LRIYEHSGVLI

-805 KSFLWD
+805 KSFLLD

-842 KKLEQEVKESLRDK
+842 KKLEQEVKESLSDK

>member
-1 MIDKLKE
+1 MIDKIKE

-16 KEIGRINSEI
+16 KEIGKLNSEI

-38 ISREKEL
+38 ISREKKLFE
-45 LKENER
+45 KNER
-51 LAEDLK
+51 LAKDLK
-57 AFHEKMKVRE
+57 VFHEKMKVRE

-111 ESGVTRRLSNYA
+111 ENGVTRRLSNYA

-135 NLSHEFSDEADSLR
+135 NRSCEFSDEADSLR
-149 DELKKINEKIGNF
+149 DELKKINEKIGHF

-229 GVFLVFRTQFAKILA
+229 GVFLVFRIQFAKILA

-337 YLPYGAYIWVNRSN
+337 YLPYGAYIWVNKSN

-391 MTGLIYYLNH
+391 MTGLVYYLNY
-401 SIHDKITA
+401 SIHHKITA
-409 FFYIIIFTTA
+409 FFYIVIFTTA

-460 TTPSWLKAVLV
+460 ATPSWLKAILV

-509 VPEKFVVIAWGA
+509 VPEKFVVVAWGA

-571 ISFSFIFYFL
+571 ILFSFVLYFL
-581 IKQKNYKTE
+581 IKQKSYKTE
-590 VRILNGVFKYLIFA
+590 VRILNGIFKYLIFA

-611 KVVSDAVTSF
+611 KVVFDVVTSF
-621 EAINYGK
+621 ETINYGK
-628 DVLFGI
+628 DVLFGV
-634 LLSLFTLRLIT
+634 LFSLFILRTVT
-645 YKIKKLQDSFSLK
+645 YKIKKLQDSFSLR

-672 MFNCVKYIFGSGE
+672 M
-685 WVEENLYSR
+685 
-694 YPPINFQIY
+694 INFILYISGWSWNIQEEKIPISY
-703 LILLVFVNIY
+703 LLSLILLIFVNLY
-713 LFMVAKNDIHLCFF
+713 LFIVAKNDIHLCFF
-727 REKEKKPLW
+727 KKNEKKPLW
-736 ILGESMYFL
+736 ILGESIYFL
-745 FVANII
+745 CVANII
-751 LRIYEQSNMLF
+751 LRIYEHSGVLI

-785 RVPNRNVRRIG
+785 KVPNRNVRRIG

-842 KKLEQEVKESLRDK
+842 KKLEQEVKESLSGT
-856 DFGKGE
+856 DFGEGE
-862 KNEENK
+862 KDEENK

>member
-16 KEIGRINSEI
+16 REIGRINSEI
-26 ESIIANI
+26 ESIIENI

-45 LKENER
+45 LEENER
-51 LAEDLK
+51 LAKDLK
-57 AFHEKMKVRE
+57 AFHEKVKIRE

-135 NLSHEFSDEADSLR
+135 NLSCEFSDEADSLR
-149 DELKKINEKIGNF
+149 DELKKIDGKIGDF

-167 RKTFENKVFLQ
+167 RKTFENKIFLQ

-337 YLPYGAYIWVNRSN
+337 YLPYGAYIWVNKSN

-391 MTGLIYYLNH
+391 MTGLVYYLNH

-409 FFYIIIFTTA
+409 FFYIVIFTTA

-460 TTPSWLKAVLV
+460 TMPSWLKAVLV

-509 VPEKFVVIAWGA
+509 VPEEFVVVAWGA

-571 ISFSFIFYFL
+571 ISFSFVLYFL
-581 IKQKNYKTE
+581 IKQKSYKTE
-590 VRILNGVFKYLIFA
+590 VRILNGIFKYLIFA

-611 KVVSDAVTSF
+611 KVVFDVVTSF
-621 EAINYGK
+621 KMINYGE
-628 DVLFGI
+628 DIF
-634 LLSLFTLRLIT
+634 LSLLVSLFVLRTVT
-645 YKIKKLQDSFSLK
+645 YKAKKLQDSFSLK
-658 FLVIIEIIYLLFIN
+658 FLIIIEIIYLLFIN
-672 MFNCVKYIFGSGE
+672 MINLILYFFGWSSDILKERVPISYIFPFF
-685 WVEENLYSR
+685 L
-694 YPPINFQIY
+694 PI
-703 LILLVFVNIY
+703 LVNIY

-751 LRIYEQSNMLF
+751 LQIYEQSNMLF

-785 RVPNRNVRRIG
+785 KVPNRNVRRIG

-842 KKLEQEVKESLRDK
+842 KKLEQEVKESLSDT

>member
-16 KEIGRINSEI
+16 KEIGKLNSEI

-45 LKENER
+45 LEENER
-51 LAEDLK
+51 LAKDLK
-57 AFHEKMKVRE
+57 AFHEKVKIRE

-78 VLIEELKEAK
+78 VLIEELKEARK
-88 KVRRNGEIDKFQN
+88 IRRNGEIDKFQN

-135 NLSHEFSDEADSLR
+135 NLSCEFSDEADSLR
-149 DELKKINEKIGNF
+149 DELKKIDGKIGDF

-167 RKTFENKVFLQ
+167 RKTFENKIFLQ

-391 MTGLIYYLNH
+391 MMGLIYYLNH

-409 FFYIIIFTTA
+409 FFYIVIFTTA

-509 VPEKFVVIAWGA
+509 VPEEFVVVAWGA

-534 NKEMRYGTIAI
+534 NKEMRYGTIVI

-571 ISFSFIFYFL
+571 ISFSFVLYFL
-581 IKQKNYKTE
+581 IKQKSYKKE
-590 VRILNGVFKYLIFA
+590 VRILNGIFKYLIFA

-611 KVVSDAVTSF
+611 KVVFDVVTSF
-621 EAINYGK
+621 KMINYGE
-628 DVLFGI
+628 DIF
-634 LLSLFTLRLIT
+634 LSLLVSLFVLRTVT
-645 YKIKKLQDSFSLK
+645 YKAKKLQDSFSLK
-658 FLVIIEIIYLLFIN
+658 FLIIIEIIYLLFIN
-672 MFNCVKYIFGSGE
+672 M
-685 WVEENLYSR
+685 
-694 YPPINFQIY
+694 IN
-703 LILLVFVNIY
+703 LILYFFGWSSDILKERVPISHIFPFFLPILINIY
-713 LFMVAKNDIHLCFF
+713 LFMVSKNDIHLCFF
-727 REKEKKPLW
+727 KKNEKKPLW
-736 ILGESMYFL
+736 VLGESIYFL

-842 KKLEQEVKESLRDK
+842 KKLEQEVKESLSDT

>member
-1 MIDKLKE
+1 MIDKIKE

-16 KEIGRINSEI
+16 KEIGKINSEI

-88 KVRRNGEIDKFQN
+88 KVRRNSEIDKFQN

-149 DELKKINEKIGNF
+149 DELKKINEKIGHF

-303 TAGLFISVILTGL
+303 TVGLFISVILTGL

-401 SIHDKITA
+401 SIHDKIMA
-409 FFYIIIFTTA
+409 FFYIVIFTTA

-509 VPEKFVVIAWGA
+509 VPEKFVVVAWGA

-545 YLVSLVSNLIVREE
+545 YLVSLLSNLIVREE

-571 ISFSFIFYFL
+571 ISFSFVLYFL
-581 IKQKNYKTE
+581 IKQKSYKTE
-590 VRILNGVFKYLIFA
+590 VRILNGIFKYLIFA

-611 KVVSDAVTSF
+611 KVVFDVVTSF
-621 EAINYGK
+621 ETINYGK
-628 DVLFGI
+628 DVLFGV
-634 LLSLFTLRLIT
+634 LFSLFILRTVT

-672 MFNCVKYIFGSGE
+672 M
-685 WVEENLYSR
+685 
-694 YPPINFQIY
+694 INFILYISGWSWNIQEEKIPISY
-703 LILLVFVNIY
+703 LLSLILLIFVNLY
-713 LFMVAKNDIHLCFF
+713 LFIVAKNDIHLCFF
-727 REKEKKPLW
+727 KKNEKKPLW
-736 ILGESMYFL
+736 ILEESIYFL
-745 FVANII
+745 CVANII

-785 RVPNRNVRRIG
+785 KVPNKNVRRIG

-805 KSFLWD
+805 KSFLLD

-842 KKLEQEVKESLRDK
+842 KKLEQEVKESLSDT

>member
-1 MIDKLKE
+1 M
-8 LENLENKY
+8 
-16 KEIGRINSEI
+16 
-26 ESIIANI
+26 
-33 KNEAG
+33 
-38 ISREKEL
+38 
-45 LKENER
+45 
-51 LAEDLK
+51 
-57 AFHEKMKVRE
+57 
-67 EEIGRLKNSNA
+67 
-78 VLIEELKEAK
+78 
-88 KVRRNGEIDKFQN
+88 
-101 ILAEKMNVEL
+101 
-111 ESGVTRRLSNYA
+111 
-123 EEMKR
+123 
-128 KVKMLER
+128 
-135 NLSHEFSDEADSLR
+135 
-149 DELKKINEKIGNF
+149 
-162 LEKSN
+162 
-167 RKTFENKVFLQ
+167 
-178 EESSVFHNK
+178 
-187 IKEETALKEGEF
+187 
-199 LFEREK
+199 
-205 KRFVFEK
+205 
-212 LIGLKG
+212 
-218 FNFLGIISIFL
+218 

-337 YLPYGAYIWVNRSN
+337 YLPYGAYIWVNKSN

-391 MTGLIYYLNH
+391 MTGLVYYLNY

-409 FFYIIIFTTA
+409 FFYIVIFTTA

-437 IDYIFLSLNL
+437 IDYVFLSLNL

-460 TTPSWLKAVLV
+460 ATPSWLKAILV

-509 VPEKFVVIAWGA
+509 VPEEFVVVAWGA

-534 NKEMRYGTIAI
+534 NKEMRYGTIVI

-571 ISFSFIFYFL
+571 ISFSFVLYFL
-581 IKQKNYKTE
+581 IKQKSYKKE
-590 VRILNGVFKYLIFA
+590 VRILNGIFKYLIFA

-611 KVVSDAVTSF
+611 KVVINAVTSF
-621 EAINYGK
+621 KVINYGE
-628 DVLFGI
+628 DIF
-634 LLSLFTLRLIT
+634 LSLLVSLFVLRTVT
-645 YKIKKLQDSFSLK
+645 YKVKKLQDSFSLK
-658 FLVIIEIIYLLFIN
+658 FLIIVEIIYLLFIN
-672 MFNCVKYIFGSGE
+672 M
-685 WVEENLYSR
+685 
-694 YPPINFQIY
+694 IN
-703 LILLVFVNIY
+703 LILYFFGWSSDILKEKILISYVFSLILTILVNLY
-713 LFMVAKNDIHLCFF
+713 LFMVAKKDIHLCFF

-736 ILGESMYFL
+736 ILGESIYFL
-745 FVANII
+745 CVANII
-751 LRIYEQSNMLF
+751 LRIYEHSGVLI

-805 KSFLWD
+805 KSFLLD

-842 KKLEQEVKESLRDK
+842 KKLEQEVKESLGAK
-856 DFGKGE
+856 DFGEGE

>member
-45 LKENER
+45 LEENER
-51 LAEDLK
+51 LVKDLK

-88 KVRRNGEIDKFQN
+88 KVRRNSEIDKFQN

-187 IKEETALKEGEF
+187 IKEETALKEREF
-199 LFEREK
+199 FFEREK

-229 GVFLVFRTQFAKILA
+229 GVFLVFRTQFAKILS

-364 QGIVLGVSWKKDWIY
+364 QGIVLGVSWKKDWLY

-409 FFYIIIFTTA
+409 FFYIVIFTTA

-452 LIYSLFDK
+452 LIYSLFDN

-509 VPEKFVVIAWGA
+509 VPEKFVVVAWGA

-534 NKEMRYGTIAI
+534 NREMRYGTIAI

-571 ISFSFIFYFL
+571 ISFSFVLYFW

-590 VRILNGVFKYLIFA
+590 VRILNGIFKYLIFA

-611 KVVSDAVTSF
+611 KVIFNVVTSF

-628 DVLFGI
+628 DALFCI
-634 LLSLFTLRLIT
+634 LVSLFVLRTVT
-645 YKIKKLQDSFSLK
+645 YRVKKLQDSFSLK

-672 MFNCVKYIFGSGE
+672 M
-685 WVEENLYSR
+685 
-694 YPPINFQIY
+694 INFILYISGWSWNIQEEKIPISY
-703 LILLVFVNIY
+703 LLSLILLIFVNFY
-713 LFMVAKNDIHLCFF
+713 LFIVAKNDIHLCFF
-727 REKEKKPLW
+727 KKNEKKPLW
-736 ILGESMYFL
+736 ILGESIYFL
-745 FVANII
+745 CVANII
-751 LRIYEQSNMLF
+751 LRIYEHSGVLI
-762 LGAGLALDIVGL
+762 LGAGLALDIIGL

-785 RVPNRNVRRIG
+785 KVPNRNIRRIG

-842 KKLEQEVKESLRDK
+842 KKLEQEVKESLSDK

>member
-16 KEIGRINSEI
+16 KEIGKLNSEI
-26 ESIIANI
+26 ESIIENI

-51 LAEDLK
+51 LAKDLK
-57 AFHEKMKVRE
+57 AFHEKVKIRE

-78 VLIEELKEAK
+78 VLIEELKEVK

-101 ILAEKMNVEL
+101 ILADKMNVEL

-135 NLSHEFSDEADSLR
+135 NLSCEFSDEADSLR
-149 DELKKINEKIGNF
+149 DELKKIDGKIGDF

-391 MTGLIYYLNH
+391 MTGLIYYLNY

-409 FFYIIIFTTA
+409 FFYIVIFTTA
-419 YSFIFLNSHK
+419 YSFIFLNSYK

-437 IDYIFLSLNL
+437 IDYVFLSLNL
-447 IIKFS
+447 IVKFS

-509 VPEKFVVIAWGA
+509 VPEEFVVVAWGT

-571 ISFSFIFYFL
+571 ISFSFVLYFW

-590 VRILNGVFKYLIFA
+590 VRILNGIFKYLIFA

-611 KVVSDAVTSF
+611 KVIFNVVTSF

-628 DVLFGI
+628 DALFCI
-634 LLSLFTLRLIT
+634 LVSLFVLRTVT
-645 YKIKKLQDSFSLK
+645 YRVKKLQDSFSLK
-658 FLVIIEIIYLLFIN
+658 FLVIIEIIYLLFMN
-672 MFNCVKYIFGSGE
+672 MYNFFLYISG
-685 WVEENLYSR
+685 WSWNIQEEKI
-694 YPPINFQIY
+694 PISY
-703 LILLVFVNIY
+703 LLSLILLIFVNFY
-713 LFMVAKNDIHLCFF
+713 LFIVAKNDIHLCFF
-727 REKEKKPLW
+727 KKNEKKPLW
-736 ILGESMYFL
+736 ILGESIYFL
-745 FVANII
+745 CVANII
-751 LRIYEQSNMLF
+751 LRIYEHSGVLI

-811 FLRFDNSYKLIAY
+811 FLLFDNSYKLIAY

-842 KKLEQEVKESLRDK
+842 KKLEQEVKESLSDT

>member
-33 KNEAG
+33 KNEAE

-45 LKENER
+45 LEENER
-51 LAEDLK
+51 LAKDLK
-57 AFHEKMKVRE
+57 AFHEKMKIRE

-78 VLIEELKEAK
+78 VLIEELKEARK
-88 KVRRNGEIDKFQN
+88 IRRNGEIERFQN

-135 NLSHEFSDEADSLR
+135 NLSCEFSDEADSLR
-149 DELKKINEKIGNF
+149 DELKKINEKIGDF

-337 YLPYGAYIWVNRSN
+337 YLPYGAYIWVNKSN

-391 MTGLIYYLNH
+391 MTGLVYYLNY

-409 FFYIIIFTTA
+409 FFYIVIFTTA

-509 VPEKFVVIAWGA
+509 VPEKFVVVAWGA

-571 ISFSFIFYFL
+571 ISFSFVLYFL
-581 IKQKNYKTE
+581 IKQKSYKTE
-590 VRILNGVFKYLIFA
+590 VRILNGIFKYLIFT

-611 KVVSDAVTSF
+611 KIVFDVVTSF

-628 DVLFGI
+628 DALFCI
-634 LLSLFTLRLIT
+634 LVSLFVLRTVT
-645 YKIKKLQDSFSLK
+645 YRVKKLQDSFSLK
-658 FLVIIEIIYLLFIN
+658 FLVIIEIIYLLFMN
-672 MFNCVKYIFGSGE
+672 MYNFFLYISG
-685 WVEENLYSR
+685 WSWNIQEEKIPIS
-694 YPPINFQIY
+694 YPLS
-703 LILLVFVNIY
+703 LILLIFVNFY
-713 LFMVAKNDIHLCFF
+713 LFIVAKNDIHLCFF
-727 REKEKKPLW
+727 KKNEKKPLW
-736 ILGESMYFL
+736 ILGESIYFL
-745 FVANII
+745 CVANII
-751 LRIYEQSNMLF
+751 LRIYEHSGVLI

-785 RVPNRNVRRIG
+785 KVPNRNVRRIG

-842 KKLEQEVKESLRDK
+842 KKLEQEVKESLSDT

>member
-45 LKENER
+45 LEENER
-51 LAEDLK
+51 LAKDLK

-135 NLSHEFSDEADSLR
+135 NLSCEFSDEADSLR
-149 DELKKINEKIGNF
+149 DELKKINEKIGDF

-337 YLPYGAYIWVNRSN
+337 YLPYGAYIWVNKSN

-391 MTGLIYYLNH
+391 MTGLVYYLNY

-409 FFYIIIFTTA
+409 FFYIVIFTTA

-509 VPEKFVVIAWGA
+509 VPEKFVVVAWGA

-534 NKEMRYGTIAI
+534 NREMRYGTIAI

-559 KYLLVYIQDLMI
+559 TYLLVYIQDLMI
-571 ISFSFIFYFL
+571 ISFSFVLYFL
-581 IKQKNYKTE
+581 IKQKSYKKE
-590 VRILNGVFKYLIFA
+590 VRILNGIFKYLIFA

-611 KVVSDAVTSF
+611 KVVYNTAEKLGFT
-621 EAINYGK
+621 NYGK
-628 DVLFGI
+628 EI
-634 LLSLFTLRLIT
+634 LLCMLAVIFILRMVT

-672 MFNCVKYIFGSGE
+672 M
-685 WVEENLYSR
+685 
-694 YPPINFQIY
+694 INFILYISGWSWNVQEEKIPISY
-703 LILLVFVNIY
+703 LLSLILLIFVNLY
-713 LFMVAKNDIHLCFF
+713 LFIVAKNDIHLCFF
-727 REKEKKPLW
+727 KKNEKKPLW
-736 ILGESMYFL
+736 ILGESIYFL
-745 FVANII
+745 CVANII
-751 LRIYEQSNMLF
+751 LRIYEHSGVLI

-785 RVPNRNVRRIG
+785 KVPNRNVRRIG

-842 KKLEQEVKESLRDK
+842 KKLEQEVKESLSDK

>member
-1 MIDKLKE
+1 MIDKIKE

-51 LAEDLK
+51 LAKDLK
-57 AFHEKMKVRE
+57 AFHEKVKIRE

-135 NLSHEFSDEADSLR
+135 NLFHEFSDEADSLR
-149 DELKKINEKIGNF
+149 DELKKINGKIGAF

-167 RKTFENKVFLQ
+167 KKTFENKMFLQ

-187 IKEETALKEGEF
+187 IKEETVLKEGEF

-391 MTGLIYYLNH
+391 MTGLVYYLNH

-409 FFYIIIFTTA
+409 FFYIVIFTTA

-471 GTVGIIYGFFGDRLK
+471 GTVGIIYGFFGDSLK

-509 VPEKFVVIAWGA
+509 VPEKFVVVAWGA

-534 NKEMRYGTIAI
+534 NKEMRYGTIVI

-559 KYLLVYIQDLMI
+559 AYLLVYIQDLMI
-571 ISFSFIFYFL
+571 ISFSFVLYFL
-581 IKQKNYKTE
+581 IKQKSYKTE
-590 VRILNGVFKYLIFA
+590 VRILNGIFKYLIFA
-604 YSIFFIN
+604 YSIFFVN
-611 KVVSDAVTSF
+611 KVVFNIVTSF
-621 EAINYGK
+621 ETINYGK
-628 DVLFGI
+628 DVLFSV
-634 LLSLFTLRLIT
+634 LFSLFILRTVT

-672 MFNCVKYIFGSGE
+672 M
-685 WVEENLYSR
+685 
-694 YPPINFQIY
+694 INFILYISGWSWNVQEEKIPISY
-703 LILLVFVNIY
+703 LLSLILLIFVNLY
-713 LFMVAKNDIHLCFF
+713 LFIVAKNDIHLCFF
-727 REKEKKPLW
+727 RKNEKKPLW
-736 ILGESMYFL
+736 ILGESIYFL
-745 FVANII
+745 CVANII
-751 LRIYEQSNMLF
+751 LRIYEHSGVLI

-842 KKLEQEVKESLRDK
+842 KKLEQEVKESLSDT

>member
-1 MIDKLKE
+1 MIDKIKE

-16 KEIGRINSEI
+16 KEIGKLNSEI

-45 LKENER
+45 LEENER
-51 LAEDLK
+51 LAKDLK
-57 AFHEKMKVRE
+57 AFHEKMKDRE

-128 KVKMLER
+128 KVKMLEK

-149 DELKKINEKIGNF
+149 DELKKINGKIGDF

-295 LYLKLYPM
+295 LYLKLYPI

-401 SIHDKITA
+401 SIHDKIMA
-409 FFYIIIFTTA
+409 FFYIVIFTTA

-509 VPEKFVVIAWGA
+509 VPEKFVVVAWGA

-571 ISFSFIFYFL
+571 ISFSFVLYFL
-581 IKQKNYKTE
+581 IKQKSYKTE
-590 VRILNGVFKYLIFA
+590 VRILNGIFKYLIFT

-611 KVVSDAVTSF
+611 KVVFNIVTSF

-628 DVLFGI
+628 DVLFGV
-634 LLSLFTLRLIT
+634 LFSLFILRTVT

-672 MFNCVKYIFGSGE
+672 M
-685 WVEENLYSR
+685 
-694 YPPINFQIY
+694 INFILYISGWSWNIQEEKIPISY
-703 LILLVFVNIY
+703 LLSLILLIFVNFY
-713 LFMVAKNDIHLCFF
+713 LFIVAKNDIHLCFF
-727 REKEKKPLW
+727 KKNEKKPLW
-736 ILGESMYFL
+736 ILGESIYFL
-745 FVANII
+745 CVANII
-751 LRIYEQSNMLF
+751 LRIYEHSGVLI

-774 LLCGY
+774 LLCEY

-785 RVPNRNVRRIG
+785 KVPNRNVRRIG

-805 KSFLWD
+805 KSFLLD

-842 KKLEQEVKESLRDK
+842 KKLEQEVKESLSDT

>member
-8 LENLENKY
+8 LQNLENKY

-128 KVKMLER
+128 KVKILEK
-135 NLSHEFSDEADSLR
+135 NLDGEFSDEANSLR
-149 DELKKINEKIGNF
+149 DELKKINGKIGDF

-509 VPEKFVVIAWGA
+509 VPEKFVVVAWGA

-571 ISFSFIFYFL
+571 ISFSFVLYFL
-581 IKQKNYKTE
+581 IKQKSYKKE
-590 VRILNGVFKYLIFA
+590 VRILNGIFKYLIFT
-604 YSIFFIN
+604 YSIFFVN
-611 KVVSDAVTSF
+611 KVVFDVVTSF
-621 EAINYGK
+621 ETINYGK
-628 DVLFGI
+628 DALFCI
-634 LLSLFTLRLIT
+634 LVSLFVLRTVT
-645 YKIKKLQDSFSLK
+645 YRVKKLQDSFSLK
-658 FLVIIEIIYLLFIN
+658 FLVIIEIIYLLFMN
-672 MFNCVKYIFGSGE
+672 MYNFFLYISG
-685 WVEENLYSR
+685 WSWNIQEEKI
-694 YPPINFQIY
+694 PISY
-703 LILLVFVNIY
+703 LLSLILLIFVNFY
-713 LFMVAKNDIHLCFF
+713 LFIVAKNDIHLCFF
-727 REKEKKPLW
+727 KKNEKKPLW
-736 ILGESMYFL
+736 ILGESIYFL
-745 FVANII
+745 CVANII
-751 LRIYEQSNMLF
+751 LRIYEHSGVLI

-785 RVPNRNVRRIG
+785 KVPNRNVRRIG

-805 KSFLWD
+805 KSFLLD

-842 KKLEQEVKESLRDK
+842 KKLEQEVKESLSDT

>member
-1 MIDKLKE
+1 MIDKIKE

-16 KEIGRINSEI
+16 KEIGKLNSEI

-38 ISREKEL
+38 ISREKKL
-45 LKENER
+45 LEKNER
-51 LAEDLK
+51 LAKDLK
-57 AFHEKMKVRE
+57 VFHEKMKVRE

-135 NLSHEFSDEADSLR
+135 NLYHEFSDEADSLR
-149 DELKKINEKIGNF
+149 DELKKINGKIGDF

-316 VVILSLRYD
+316 VVILSLRYN

-337 YLPYGAYIWVNRSN
+337 YLPYGAYIWVNKSN

-409 FFYIIIFTTA
+409 FFYIVIFTTA

-447 IIKFS
+447 IIKFL

-460 TTPSWLKAVLV
+460 TTPSWLKALLV
-471 GTVGIIYGFFGDRLK
+471 GIVGIIYRFFGDRLK

-509 VPEKFVVIAWGA
+509 VPEQFVVVAWGA

-571 ISFSFIFYFL
+571 ISFSFVLYFL

-590 VRILNGVFKYLIFA
+590 VRILNGIFKYLIFT

-611 KVVSDAVTSF
+611 KVVFNIVTSF

-628 DVLFGI
+628 DVLFGV
-634 LLSLFTLRLIT
+634 LFSLFILRTVT
-645 YKIKKLQDSFSLK
+645 YKIKRLQDSFSLK

-672 MFNCVKYIFGSGE
+672 M
-685 WVEENLYSR
+685 
-694 YPPINFQIY
+694 INFILYISGWSWNIQEEKIPISY
-703 LILLVFVNIY
+703 PLSLILLIFVNFY

-727 REKEKKPLW
+727 KKNEKKPLW
-736 ILGESMYFL
+736 ILEESIYFL
-745 FVANII
+745 CVANII

-785 RVPNRNVRRIG
+785 KVPNRNVRRIG

-842 KKLEQEVKESLRDK
+842 KKLEKEVKESLSDK

>member
-16 KEIGRINSEI
+16 REIGRINSEI
-26 ESIIANI
+26 ESIIENI

-51 LAEDLK
+51 LAKDLK

-88 KVRRNGEIDKFQN
+88 KVRRNSEIDKFQN

-135 NLSHEFSDEADSLR
+135 NLDGEFSDEADSLR
-149 DELKKINEKIGNF
+149 DELKKINEKIGDF

-167 RKTFENKVFLQ
+167 RKTFENKIFLQ

-337 YLPYGAYIWVNRSN
+337 YLPYGAYIWVNKSN

-391 MTGLIYYLNH
+391 MAGLVYYLNH

-409 FFYIIIFTTA
+409 FFYIVIFTTA

-471 GTVGIIYGFFGDRLK
+471 GIVGIIYGFFGDRLK

-509 VPEKFVVIAWGA
+509 VPEEFVVVAWGA

-559 KYLLVYIQDLMI
+559 TYLLVYIQDLMI
-571 ISFSFIFYFL
+571 ISFSFVLYFL
-581 IKQKNYKTE
+581 IKQKSYKTE
-590 VRILNGVFKYLIFA
+590 VRILNGIFKYLIFT
-604 YSIFFIN
+604 YSIFFVN
-611 KVVSDAVTSF
+611 KVVFDVVTSF
-621 EAINYGK
+621 KMISYGE
-628 DVLFGI
+628 DIF
-634 LLSLFTLRLIT
+634 LSLLVSLFVLRTVT
-645 YKIKKLQDSFSLK
+645 YKAKKLQDSFSLK
-658 FLVIIEIIYLLFIN
+658 FLIIIEIIYLLFIN
-672 MFNCVKYIFGSGE
+672 MINLILYFFGWSSDILKERVPISYIFPFF
-685 WVEENLYSR
+685 L
-694 YPPINFQIY
+694 PI
-703 LILLVFVNIY
+703 LINIY

-727 REKEKKPLW
+727 KKNEKKPLW
-736 ILGESMYFL
+736 ILGESIYFL
-745 FVANII
+745 CVANII

-785 RVPNRNVRRIG
+785 KVPNRNVRRIG

-842 KKLEQEVKESLRDK
+842 KKLEQEVKESLSDT

>member
-1 MIDKLKE
+1 MIDKIKE

-45 LKENER
+45 LEENER
-51 LAEDLK
+51 LAKDLK
-57 AFHEKMKVRE
+57 AFHEKIKVRE

-88 KVRRNGEIDKFQN
+88 KIRRNSEIDKFQN

-135 NLSHEFSDEADSLR
+135 NLSHEFSDEADFLR
-149 DELKKINEKIGNF
+149 NELKKINGKIGNF

-167 RKTFENKVFLQ
+167 KKTFENKVFLQ

-337 YLPYGAYIWVNRSN
+337 YLPYGAYIWVNKSN

-391 MTGLIYYLNH
+391 MTGLVYYLNY

-409 FFYIIIFTTA
+409 FFYIVIFTTA

-460 TTPSWLKAVLV
+460 ATPSWLKAILV

-509 VPEKFVVIAWGA
+509 VPEKFVVVAWGA

-571 ISFSFIFYFL
+571 ILFSFVLYFL
-581 IKQKNYKTE
+581 IKQKSYKTE
-590 VRILNGVFKYLIFA
+590 VRILNGIFKYLIFA

-611 KVVSDAVTSF
+611 KVVFDVVTSF
-621 EAINYGK
+621 ETINYGK
-628 DVLFGI
+628 DVLFGV
-634 LLSLFTLRLIT
+634 LFSLFILRTVT
-645 YKIKKLQDSFSLK
+645 YKIKKLQDSFSLR

-672 MFNCVKYIFGSGE
+672 M
-685 WVEENLYSR
+685 
-694 YPPINFQIY
+694 INFILYISGWSWNIQEEKIPISY
-703 LILLVFVNIY
+703 LLSLILLIFVNLY
-713 LFMVAKNDIHLCFF
+713 LFIVAKNDIHLCFF
-727 REKEKKPLW
+727 KKNEKKPLW
-736 ILGESMYFL
+736 ILGESIYFL
-745 FVANII
+745 CVANII
-751 LRIYEQSNMLF
+751 LRIYEHSGVLI

-785 RVPNRNVRRIG
+785 KVPNRNVRRIG

-842 KKLEQEVKESLRDK
+842 KKLEQEVKESLSGT